1 MLAGAA
7 MALSAAAADRPND
20 VVRTWETAFVAVQIE
35 TPDLKRIE
43 LGGRIGADYIAEIL
57 QGMSPTL
64 KQPVVIFISDCNYRS
79 NDPEARQQIKFIA
92 SLGYIVFAPNSF
104 ARIGREPACDVVAR
118 RFLDGTDFTT
128 LHELRREEAAYAIE
142 RVLAL
147 PWVDPDR
154 IFLIGAGDGA
164 DAVLNFSHEAITGR
178 IAISPSCMFDM
189 TAAPAI
195 PTLIV
200 RADRDV
206 WYSHEHWPG
215 AAEACTQKLKN
226 DPTIEIASIDGTL
239 HDPLIY
245 PEGRARFWNFMVR
258 AAFF

>member
-1 MLAGAA
+1 APCRAHLHDRDDRGTLLPPRRPVFRGAARQLAARQRHRGRWREWRPRGLSRRLAAMRGRIAGWVAMLAGAA

-104 ARIGREPACDVVAR
+104 ARIGREPA
-118 RFLDGTDFTT
+118 
-128 LHELRREEAAYAIE
+128 
-142 RVLAL
+142 
-147 PWVDPDR
+147 
-154 IFLIGAGDGA
+154 
-164 DAVLNFSHEAITGR
+164 
-178 IAISPSCMFDM
+178 
-189 TAAPAI
+189 
-195 PTLIV
+195 
-200 RADRDV
+200 
-206 WYSHEHWPG
+206 
-215 AAEACTQKLKN
+215 
-226 DPTIEIASIDGTL
+226 
-239 HDPLIY
+239 
-245 PEGRARFWNFMVR
+245 
-258 AAFF
+258 